1 MEGSAE
7 SFLIVCW
14 SVTPKVFVSQPTF
27 PSPKELSQTKLIFQ
41 NVSLNYLVTG
51 TELLIGVFMLPFN
64 VAMLGQSAYGL
75 WVLVASITVYFSM
88 LDMGFGVAQVKF
100 VAKYRAR
107 GDIGGLNEIA
117 STMFCVFS
125 VVGLLT
131 FLVAVVIA
139 LNFQNFFPLTASQV
153 RTGQIVFL
161 FISGYVALGFPVS
174 VFGGIVNGFQ
184 RTYLNG
190 AVAFVTAIA
199 VALVNVA
206 VLMAGYGL
214 PELVAATTTVR
225 ILSYVAYALNAYRVF
240 PALRIR
246 PHLFSRDRLRE
257 IAGFSI
263 FILIIDLANKLN
275 YSTDTIVI
283 GAFMGTAA
291 VAVWAVAQ
299 RLIEIV
305 QRITDQLNGVL
316 FPVVVDSSTVERVDK
331 LQKVLIQGMRLSLAM
346 VVPLA
351 TVLGLTARPLV
362 LVWVGPN
369 FEASVN
375 VIYILCIVVAL
386 RVGNATSTVIL
397 KGSGLHK
404 VLAVSNLCMAVGNL
418 LLSVL
423 LVRWYGLIGV
433 AIGTLIPMVVFSTFV
448 VFPAACRRVELSKW
462 SVVRESVWPSVW
474 PALVMGGFIL
484 STRAYT
490 VGSWS
495 LLILQ
500 ASLAAV
506 IYGALFLGFAISRN
520 ERDWYFNKVKEVF
533 TRRSVPST
541 AANELSVP

>member
-1 MEGSAE
+1 
-7 SFLIVCW
+7 V
-14 SVTPKVFVSQPTF
+14 
-27 PSPKELSQTKLIFQ
+27 
-41 NVSLNYLVTG
+41 NYLVTG
-51 TELLIGVFMLPFN
+51 TEVLIGVFMLPFN
-64 VAMLGQSAYGL
+64 VAHLGQSAYGL

-88 LDMGFGVAQVKF
+88 FDLGYGVAQVRIA
-100 VAKYRAR
+100 AKYRAQS
-107 GDIGGLNEIA
+107 DFKALNEIA

-125 VVGLLT
+125 GIGLLT
-131 FLVAVVIA
+131 FLVAAVIA
-139 LNFQNFFPLTASQV
+139 LNLNNIFELTPEQV

-161 FISGYVALGFPVS
+161 FISAFVALGFPVS

-184 RTYLNG
+184 RQYLNG
-190 AVAFVTAIA
+190 AVAFVTAIV

-214 PELVAATTTVR
+214 PELVAATTGVR
-225 ILSYVAYALNAYRVF
+225 ILSYAAYALNAYRVF
-240 PALRIR
+240 PALSIR
-246 PHLFSRDRLRE
+246 LRFFKRDRLRE
-257 IAGFSI
+257 ITGFSV

-291 VAVWAVAQ
+291 VAIWAVAQ

-305 QRITDQLNGVL
+305 QRITDQLNGAL

-331 LQKVLIQGMRLSLAM
+331 LQRILIQGTRLSLAM

-362 LVWVGPN
+362 HLWVGPN

-375 VIYILCIVVAL
+375 VIYILSIVVAL

-404 VLAVSNLCMAVGNL
+404 VLALSNLSMAISNL
-418 LLSVL
+418 VLSVV

-433 AIGTLIPMVVFSTFV
+433 AVGTLIPMVVFPLFV
-448 VFPAACRRVELSKW
+448 VFPAACRRVELSRW
-462 SVVRESVWPSVW
+462 TVIRQSVWPATW
-474 PALVMGGFIL
+474 PALVMAGFIL
-484 STRAYT
+484 LAGRYGE
-490 VGSWS
+490 GSWS
-495 LLILQ
+495 WIMVQ
-500 ASLAAV
+500 AALAAG
-506 IYGALFLGFAISRN
+506 IYAALFLLFAISRK

-533 TRRSVPST
+533 RRRSGTST
-541 AANELSVP
+541 PTNELSQTS